1 MIGTRSRAP
10 EVSSQQQAVT
20 LRAAGVLLGYPDEV
34 LIAELPL
41 LRAATQTL
49 PDPARLPLLA
59 LIQRLS
65 DEPLTTLQRE
75 YVDTFDLRRRCC
87 LYLTYY
93 TYGDTRKRGMA
104 LLRFRHAYRA
114 SGAELRDGELP
125 DHLAVVCEYAST
137 TDLEQGLR
145 LFAEHRA
152 GLELL
157 RTALDDL
164 GSPYVH
170 ALDAI
175 RAILPTLSTRD
186 LARAAELAR
195 TGPPEEDV
203 GLEPFGPP
211 ETMGGRR

>member
-49 PDPARLPLLA
+49 RDPARLPLLA